1 MPLVVTI
8 LREQL
13 EEVRRV
19 ARTRHLRVLKGIAF
33 AWPGEDAAHCFFS
46 RPGYTPGG
54 DPTPCF
60 FAVPQPMGGPL
71 KAADAA
77 ALALAAGAGEG
88 ALVVALDPLHD
99 DRCAVYGIA
108 APHEAQR
115 VQVVSVLADT
125 RSRHAAL
132 LDNEALAAVRVLIV
146 GVGSFGSS
154 AAVELAKA
162 GVASFSLI
170 DPDRLEPGN
179 ICRHACGLS
188 DLGRYK
194 TRAVRDAIHQRNP
207 GARVDTHEVDVN
219 EQLELLRVEARGA
232 TLMLCLTDGN
242 RSRFNCNA
250 AAIAAGRPAIFAR
263 AITRAA
269 GGDVFIYR
277 PGGPCLA
284 CLFSQDAQLGQ
295 DELSN
300 RRQAEASRPAYA
312 APGDTPEIQPGLACD
327 IAPILQMTVKL
338 ALAECMRGRGGALWT
353 HLAEDLE
360 APFYIWAN
368 RREMIYEKWEPMR
381 FSFNRN
387 SILRWYGVRV
397 PRVPDC
403 LSCGLS

>member
-33 AWPGEDAAHCFFS
+33 AWPCEDAAHCFFS

-77 ALALAAGAGEG
+77 ALARAAGAGEG

-125 RSRHAAL
+125 RSRTRAARQRG
-132 LDNEALAAVRVLIV
+132 ACSGPRCHR
-146 GVGSFGSS
+146 GVGSFGRRQPSNSPKPAWPRS
-154 AAVELAKA
+154 A
-162 GVASFSLI
+162 
-170 DPDRLEPGN
+170 DRPDRLEPGN

-194 TRAVRDAIHQRNP
+194 TRAVRDAIPPAQP

-232 TLMLCLTDGN
+232 TLMLCLTMEPQPLQLQCGGHCWGPAGHL
-242 RSRFNCNA
+242 RAGHHTRRRWGRLHLP
-250 AAIAAGRPAIFAR
+250 AGRAPA
-263 AITRAA
+263 
-269 GGDVFIYR
+269 GLPLQ
-277 PGGPCLA
+277 PGRE
-284 CLFSQDAQLGQ
+284 LGQ

-300 RRQAEASRPAYA
+300 GGRRKPPGGLCRSGRKRRRYSPDWLATSRP
-312 APGDTPEIQPGLACD
+312 
-327 IAPILQMTVKL
+327 
-338 ALAECMRGRGGALWT
+338 
-353 HLAEDLE
+353 
-360 APFYIWAN
+360 
-368 RREMIYEKWEPMR
+368 
-381 FSFNRN
+381 
-387 SILRWYGVRV
+387 
-397 PRVPDC
+397 
-403 LSCGLS
+403 SCR